1 MEIKERGFGSMLLNG
16 QERGFHIGTYQS
28 KVFCDVRGIK
38 LSEYFEELNKLDFT
52 NNLDNNVFVSDLLYS
67 ALAAYATFKDEPV
80 DFTPV
85 KVSVWADTAGP
96 DEVAK
101 LFVVMAE
108 LQRNT
113 PKKSAA

>member
-38 LSEYFEELNKLDFT
+38 LDQYFEELNKF
-52 NNLDNNVFVSDLLYS
+52 NFSNSMENNVFVCDLLYS
-67 ALAAYATFKDEPV
+67 ALVAYAKFRKEPV
-80 DFTPV
+80 DFDADEVTF
-85 KVSVWADTAGP
+85 WADAAGG

-108 LQRNT
+108 MRRDT
-113 PKKSAA
+113 PKKSDA